1 MSNKNIKP
9 IQTHYKGY
17 HFRSRLEAR
26 WAVFFDAIGWPW
38 EYEPEG
44 FDLGEGDFYLPDFRL
59 ICADGDLW
67 VEIKAKAPNAEEK
80 RKAEK
85 LAEQSGAAVVFGIG
99 PPDPYKISDGLD
111 GFIPSLRAGVKVG
124 WLESVAAINT
134 YCKQKWNRP
143 GWSLGGGFGDEPCEA
158 DVEACNAAKSARFEF
173 GQKGAAV

>member
-1 MSNKNIKP
+1 MSNKTIKP

-26 WAVFFDAIGWPW
+26 WAVFFDAIGWQW

-59 ICADGDLW
+59 ICAEENLW
-67 VEIKAKAPNAEEK
+67 VEIKAKAPNAAEK
-80 RKAEK
+80 IKAKK
-85 LAEQSGAAVVFGIG
+85 LAEQSGVAVVFGIG
-99 PPDPYKISDGLD
+99 VPDPYKISDGLD
-111 GFIPSLRAGVKVG
+111 GFISCFSGKAEWHDSL
-124 WLESVAAINT
+124 AAINT

-143 GWSLGGGFGDEPCEA
+143 GWALAGSFGDTPCEA

>member
-1 MSNKNIKP
+1 MSNKTIKP

-26 WAVFFDAIGWPW
+26 WAVFFDAIGWQW

-59 ICADGDLW
+59 ICAEENLW
-67 VEIKAKAPNAEEK
+67 VEIKAKAPNELEW
-80 RKAEK
+80 RKAWK
-85 LAEQSGAAVVFGIG
+85 LAEQSQTRVVFGVG
-99 PPDPYKISDGLD
+99 LPEPYEICGLNGVTPFFGHAGCMRTNHLTELASIS
-111 GFIPSLRAGVKVG
+111 
-124 WLESVAAINT
+124 T
-134 YCKQKWNRP
+134 YCKQKFGRP
-143 GWSLGGGFGDEPCEA
+143 GWSLCDSPCEA